1 MKFLLIVFC
10 IVTLLPY
17 FFGKITYNGF
27 EAHGIHRIVV
37 ALIAGIILTLI
48 IGLPLLGILTLLGF

>member
-1 MKFLLIVFC
+1 MKLLLIVFC

-17 FFGKITYNGF
+17 FFGNVTYNGF
-27 EAHGIHRIVV
+27 EAHGLQRIIV

-48 IGLPLLGILTLLGF
+48 IGLLLLGILTLLGF